1 MANGRILWPVPL
13 LYCRWRP
20 HVCAQRTAPRSDV
33 ADLGQ
38 PGGRA
43 DTGVP
48 RYADVVVDVPTGRL
62 GDTFTY
68 AVPPTMDVRTG
79 HLVTVPFGPR
89 TVHGV
94 VTQLP
99 ETTTAPYTKPILG
112 LVLADPVVEPW
123 QLKLAQWVSS
133 YYMAPLFEAM
143 APMLPPGFRSRTQT
157 TIRLNKD
164 AALNGE
170 LKSSDAKLIAY
181 LKAKRGPVRL
191 AAAVRHLGGWV
202 PRAVGSL
209 VRQGLLEQRWEW
221 QGPGVG
227 PQFIDYLELQVDP
240 AQALDVAER
249 QMARAPR
256 RASLLRHLADP
267 ASAPYLASD
276 ARRDYS
282 AAVGALVSADLAKL
296 RRVQVERGPQAQR
309 SHRRAPEQAPLTLTS
324 AQIEAINRITA
335 AMDNPASKP
344 RTFVLQGVTGS
355 GKTEVYL
362 RALAHSLAQG
372 KRGIVL
378 VPELSLTP
386 QTLERFHARFPEQV
400 ASLHS
405 GLTPGQQYD
414 QWWRVHRGDAP
425 VVIGSRGAVFAPQR
439 DVGLIVLDEEHEWT
453 YKQHDPSPRYHAR
466 DVAAKIAELTGAV
479 VVLGSATPE
488 VTSSYKARQGQHTLL
503 RLPQRIESSGQP
515 TALPDVQVVD
525 MRKEL
530 KSGNRSVFSR
540 ELQEALK
547 QCVADGNQ
555 AILFLN
561 RRGAS
566 SVVQCRNCGFVLRC
580 WRCSTPYTY
589 HGQEGLV
596 CHHCNH
602 RRRVATRCPNCRS
615 PHIRYLGVGTQRIA
629 EEVEALLPGVAVLR
643 WDRDT
648 AAGGRAHADL
658 LDRFASGDAQVLVG
672 TQMIAKG
679 LHVPSVTLVGAVLAD
694 IGLHVPDFRAAE
706 RSFQVLCQ
714 VAGRAGRGSEPGR
727 VIVQTYLPD
736 HYAIQ
741 AAASQDY
748 DAFYEKELGYRR
760 IQGDPPFGRLVRLV
774 FGHRDEPATRREA
787 QRVAKALERE
797 ARQWGVSRVNVIGPA
812 PAYPARL
819 RGIWRWQLL
828 LRGADPRLLLDKV
841 PLPPNWVVDVDPVTV
856 V

>member
-1 MANGRILWPVPL
+1 
-13 LYCRWRP
+13 
-20 HVCAQRTAPRSDV
+20 VCAQQAAPLSDI
-33 ADLGQ
+33 ADSGQ
-38 PGGRA
+38 RDEQDIA
-43 DTGVP
+43 AVS
-48 RYADVVVDVPTGRL
+48 RYADVVVDVPTSHL

-68 AVPPTMDVRTG
+68 AVPPTMDVRAG

-89 TVHGV
+89 TVHGI

-99 ETTTAPYTKPILG
+99 ETTSAPYIKPILG
-112 LVLADPVVEPW
+112 LVLPEPVIEPW
-123 QLKLAQWVSS
+123 QLDLARWVSF
-133 YYMAPLFEAM
+133 YYMAPAFEAM
-143 APMLPPGFRSRTQT
+143 SPMLPPGFRSRSQT
-157 TIRLNKD
+157 TVRLVKG
-164 AALNGE
+164 AAPKGE
-170 LKSSDAKLIAY
+170 LKPSDAKLLAY
-181 LKAKRGPVRL
+181 LHSKPGAVRL
-191 AAAVRHLGGWV
+191 ATAVRHLGGWV

-209 VRQGLLEQRWEW
+209 VRQGLIEQHWEW
-221 QGPGVG
+221 AGPSIA
-227 PQFIDYLELQVDP
+227 PQFVDYLELQVDP
-240 AQALDVAER
+240 AHAREVADQ
-249 QMARAPR
+249 QMTRAPR
-256 RASLLRHLADP
+256 RAALLRHLADQG
-267 ASAPYLASD
+267 SMPYLASD

-282 AAVGALVSADLAKL
+282 AAVAALLNADLATL
-296 RRVQVERGPQAQR
+296 RRVQVERGPQTR
-309 SHRRAPEQAPLTLTS
+309 SQRRAPEPAPLTLTTP
-324 AQIEAINRITA
+324 QNEAIARITA
-335 AMDNPASKP
+335 VMDDPAAKP

-362 RALAHSLAQG
+362 RVLAHCLAQG
-372 KRGIVL
+372 KRGIAL

-386 QTLERFHARFPEQV
+386 QTLERFEARFPDQV
-400 ASLHS
+400 AALHS

-425 VVIGSRGAVFAPQR
+425 VVIGSRGAVFAPQK

-453 YKQHDPSPRYHAR
+453 YKQHDASPRYHAR

-488 VTSSYKARQGQHTLL
+488 VTSSYRARQGQHTLL
-503 RLPQRIESSGQP
+503 TLPQRIESSGQP
-515 TALPDVQVVD
+515 TELPTVQVVD
-525 MRKEL
+525 MREEL

-540 ELQEALK
+540 ELQEGLK
-547 QCVADGNQ
+547 QCVSGGNQ

-566 SVVQCRNCGFVLRC
+566 SVVQCRSCGFVLRC

-589 HGQEGLV
+589 HGKEGHGQEGLV

-602 RRRVATRCPNCRS
+602 RRRAATRCPNCQS

-629 EEVEALLPGVAVLR
+629 EEVEALLPGVSVLR

-648 AAGGRAHADL
+648 AAGGRAHAEL
-658 LDRFASGDAQVLVG
+658 LDSFASGDAQVLVG

-714 VAGRAGRGSEPGR
+714 VAGRAGRGTEPGR

-736 HYAIQ
+736 YYAIQ
-741 AAASQDY
+741 SAAGQDY
-748 DAFYEKELGYRR
+748 NAFYEREMTYRR
-760 IQGDPPFGRLVRLV
+760 VQGDPPLGRLIRLA
-774 FGHRDEPATRREA
+774 FGHRDESATRREA
-787 QRVAKALERE
+787 QRLAKLLERE
-797 ARQWGVSRVNVIGPA
+797 ARQWGMNRVDVIGPA
-812 PAYPARL
+812 PAHPARL
-819 RGIWRWQLL
+819 RGIWRWQIL

-841 PLPPNWVVDVDPVTV
+841 EVPPNWVVDVDPVSV

>member
-1 MANGRILWPVPL
+1 
-13 LYCRWRP
+13 
-20 HVCAQRTAPRSDV
+20 VCAQQAAPRSDI
-33 ADLGQ
+33 ADIGQ
-38 PGGRA
+38 LDRQDFTA
-43 DTGVP
+43 VP

-68 AVPPTMDVRTG
+68 AVPSTMDVRTG

-94 VTQLP
+94 VTQLSDS
-99 ETTTAPYTKPILG
+99 TSAPYTKPILG
-112 LVLADPVVEPW
+112 LVLPDPVIEPW
-123 QLKLAQWVSS
+123 QLELARWVSS
-133 YYMAPLFEAM
+133 YYMAPFFEAM

-157 TIRLNKD
+157 TIRLVKG
-164 AALNGE
+164 ASPKGE
-170 LKSSDAKLIAY
+170 VKPADAKLLAY
-181 LKAKRGPVRL
+181 LHAKPGAVRL
-191 AAAVRHLGGWV
+191 AATVRHLGGWV

-209 VRQGLLEQRWEW
+209 VRQGLVEQRWEW
-221 QGPGVG
+221 AGPSVT
-227 PQFIDYLELQVDP
+227 PQFVDYLELQADP
-240 AQALDVAER
+240 KHALEVAEQ

-256 RASLLRHLADP
+256 RSALLRHLADS
-267 ASAPYLASD
+267 ASAPYLASE
-276 ARRDYS
+276 ARSHYS
-282 AAVGALVSADLAKL
+282 GAVRALLNSDLVTL
-296 RRVQVERGPQAQR
+296 RRVQVERGPQAR
-309 SHRRAPEQAPLTLTS
+309 TPRRAPEQAPLTLTS
-324 AQIEAINRITA
+324 AQNEAITKIIAVMDDPTA
-335 AMDNPASKP
+335 RP

-362 RALAHSLAQG
+362 RVLAHCLARG
-372 KRGIVL
+372 KKGIVL

-386 QTLERFHARFPEQV
+386 QTLERFHARFPDQV
-400 ASLHS
+400 AALHS
-405 GLTPGQQYD
+405 GLTQGQQYD

-425 VVIGSRGAVFAPQR
+425 VVIGSRGAVFAPQKN
-439 DVGLIVLDEEHEWT
+439 VGLIVLDEEHEWT
-453 YKQHDPSPRYHAR
+453 YKQHDASPRYHAR
-466 DVAAKIAELTGAV
+466 DAAIKIAELTGAV
-479 VVLGSATPE
+479 VILGSATPE

-503 RLPQRIESSGQP
+503 TLPQRIESSGQP
-515 TALPDVQVVD
+515 IALPTVHVVD
-525 MRKEL
+525 MREEL

-540 ELQEALK
+540 ELQEELT
-547 QCVADGNQ
+547 QCVSSGNQ

-566 SVVQCRNCGFVLRC
+566 SVVQCRSCGFVLRC

-602 RRRVATRCPNCRS
+602 RRRATTRCPNCRS

-629 EEVEALLPGVAVLR
+629 EEVEALLPGVSVLR

-706 RSFQVLCQ
+706 RTFQVLCQ
-714 VAGRAGRGSEPGR
+714 VAGRAGRGSEPGL
-727 VIVQTYLPD
+727 VVVQTYLPD

-741 AAASQDY
+741 SAASQDY
-748 DAFYEKELGYRR
+748 DAFYEREMAYRR
-760 IQGDPPFGRLVRLV
+760 VQSDPPLGRLIRLA
-774 FGHRDEPATRREA
+774 FGHRDESASRREA
-787 QRVAKALERE
+787 QRLAKLLERE

-812 PAYPARL
+812 PAHPARL
-819 RGIWRWQLL
+819 RGIWRWQIL

-841 PLPPNWVVDVDPVTV
+841 DLPPNWVVDVDPVSV